1 MTVFPAAFVK
11 RVGAIALLSSA
22 MWTLLGA
29 QQPRAKPGVS
39 WERAREAAG
48 KDRTVL
54 DNSGLVEI
62 DNSLPPNVDAEDL
75 SALCQARE
83 RAIEIA
89 RAAGA
94 SNLSAVGTEQDP
106 VSNERRAT
114 AERYLAAISTYV
126 GDVDGAI
133 LHFTSARDAIVPW
146 GCRLHRPQAAA
157 ARAD

>member
-1 MTVFPAAFVK
+1 
-11 RVGAIALLSSA
+11 

-29 QQPRAKPGVS
+29 QQPRAKRGVS
-39 WERAREAAG
+39 WEWAGVAAG
-48 KDRTVL
+48 KYRTVL

-62 DNSLPPNVDAEDL
+62 DNSLPPNIDAEDL

-89 RAAGA
+89 RVAGA
-94 SNLSAVGTEQDP
+94 SNLGAVGTEQDP
-106 VSNERRAT
+106 VSNERRVT

-146 GCRLHRPQAAA
+146 V
-157 ARAD
+157 ADSGWELSPTTAQIGHCPHGTGFVPSGPVEA